1 MVLLEFYKD
10 KHILITGTTGFLGK
24 VILYR
29 FLEAIPNFGKI
40 YVLIRHKKGS
50 SVIERFKKEI
60 IESPCFDKLRKARPD
75 FDAFIDSMI
84 HPIAGDLV
92 NKLGTKKLISFIKSL
107 RKICPFLLRMKRC
120 S

>member
-24 VILYR
+24 VLLFR
-29 FLEAIPNFGKI
+29 FLDAVPTLAKI
-40 YVLIRHKKGS
+40 YVLIRTKKGS

-75 FDAFIDSMI
+75 FDAWIDSVVY
-84 HPIAGDLV
+84 PIAGDMVFIYYLLV
-92 NKLGTKKLISFIKSL
+92 FN
-107 RKICPFLLRMKRC
+107 
-120 S
+120 